1 MDCSPPGPSVH
12 RNLQARILEWVAV
25 PFSRASSQLRERTQ
39 VFHTVGRQILYHLS
53 HQACSLIS
61 CLPSASG
68 GLIQQRADS
77 TVSAA
82 APTVRPLAIT
92 PQTRT
97 TNSSYTREETGDP
110 RAKEPGEVHDCE
122 DPEPESDPERAQP
135 HKENLRAHFKVIQT
149 APTWVE
155 GCPHP
160 T

>member
-1 MDCSPPGPSVH
+1 MQS
-12 RNLQARILEWVAV
+12 
-25 PFSRASSQLRERTQ
+25 
-39 VFHTVGRQILYHLS
+39 LS
-53 HQACSLIS
+53 HVQLCSAEGRLHCFRCS
-61 CLPSASG
+61 
-68 GLIQQRADS
+68 
-77 TVSAA
+77 
-82 APTVRPLAIT
+82 PTVRPLAIT